1 MPQKN
6 ASHNPVTHP
15 HLQLGTFPLCRSDS
29 PGTIKSTGIS
39 VTWAPLLLSFRVQQ
53 VTLSFFSTAFVHP
66 LFAQG
71 THCASKTMKTA
82 VCFLMA
88 TQPGPKSSVGNN
100 KVTPCSSLAG
110 PGHSPELLLCSA
122 WSLCFWS
129 QDFSVLGLNLLA
141 TAQQSRCK
149 EELGATSPKGW
160 SQQGHKNTLPAS
172 VRGLQRQR
180 FQALAQDA
188 AVLRCPGTG

>member
-1 MPQKN
+1 MAASSTPQHPLITEAYPTWAFFFCPQPRHHKFSDSGKMPQKN

-122 WSLCFWS
+122 
-129 QDFSVLGLNLLA
+129 
-141 TAQQSRCK
+141 
-149 EELGATSPKGW
+149 
-160 SQQGHKNTLPAS
+160 
-172 VRGLQRQR
+172 
-180 FQALAQDA
+180 
-188 AVLRCPGTG
+188 

>member
-1 MPQKN
+1 MQKRFPRDHKKRWHFCHLGPTSALFQGSAGYSLLLQYSFCAPTFCSGDTLCKQDNENSCLLSYGN
-6 ASHNPVTHP
+6 A
-15 HLQLGTFPLCRSDS
+15 
-29 PGTIKSTGIS
+29 
-39 VTWAPLLLSFRVQQ
+39 TWAKVVGWEQQSHSLFFFGGSWPLPSAPSVQ
-53 VTLSFFSTAFVHP
+53 
-66 LFAQG
+66 
-71 THCASKTMKTA
+71 CMK
-82 VCFLMA
+82 
-88 TQPGPKSSVGNN
+88 
-100 KVTPCSSLAG
+100 
-110 PGHSPELLLCSA
+110 
-122 WSLCFWS
+122 SLCFWS

-172 VRGLQRQR
+172 VRGLHRQR